1 MHRFYGL
8 LLATTEIMPLWV
20 KRYMLRTNPM
30 AKVIVEFGYD
40 KAYVMEADKA
50 LTLLD
55 LLKDAE
61 VYKETWRSSDK
72 GGNTFHI
79 YPQEK
84 ELCSMKVLSSNMYSM
99 ARLAGKPETN

>member
-1 MHRFYGL
+1 
-8 LLATTEIMPLWV
+8 
-20 KRYMLRTNPM
+20 M

-40 KAYVMEADKA
+40 KAFVMEADKA

-61 VYKETWRSSDK
+61 VYKENWKS

-84 ELCSMKVLSSNMYSM
+84 ELCSMKVLSNNMYSM
-99 ARLAGKPETN
+99 ARLAGKPESN

>member
-1 MHRFYGL
+1 
-8 LLATTEIMPLWV
+8 
-20 KRYMLRTNPM
+20 M

-40 KAYVMEADKA
+40 KAFVMEADKA

-55 LLKDAE
+55 LMKDAE
-61 VYKETWRSSDK
+61 VFKENWRSSDK

-84 ELCSMKVLSSNMYSM
+84 ELCNMRVLSSNMYSM
-99 ARLAGKPETN
+99 ARLAGKPESN

>member
-1 MHRFYGL
+1 
-8 LLATTEIMPLWV
+8 MPLWV

-40 KAYVMEADKA
+40 KAFVMEADKA

-61 VYKETWRSSDK
+61 VYKENWRSSDK

-99 ARLAGKPETN
+99 ARLAGKPESN

>member
-1 MHRFYGL
+1 
-8 LLATTEIMPLWV
+8 MPLWV

-40 KAYVMEADKA
+40 KAFVMEADKA

-61 VYKETWRSSDK
+61 VYKENWKS

-99 ARLAGKPETN
+99 ARLAGKPESN

>member
-1 MHRFYGL
+1 
-8 LLATTEIMPLWV
+8 
-20 KRYMLRTNPM
+20 M
-30 AKVIVEFGYD
+30 AKVIIEFGYD
-40 KAYVMEADKA
+40 RHFVMEADKA

-61 VYKETWRSSDK
+61 MYKEVYRSSER

-99 ARLAGKPETN
+99 ARLAGKPESN

>member
-1 MHRFYGL
+1 
-8 LLATTEIMPLWV
+8 
-20 KRYMLRTNPM
+20 M

-40 KAYVMEADKA
+40 KAFVMEADKA

-61 VYKETWRSSDK
+61 VYKENWKS

-99 ARLAGKPETN
+99 ARLAGKPESN